1 MDWQKDR
8 QTYRKTNRWADSQN
22 DSQEEMDGQ
31 KERLPDRYIH
41 IIQTDV
47 QVATTMMF
55 RKSDRWTDRQTDTD
69 WQIDREGLIAT
80 TKKKLIKKGR

>member
-1 MDWQKDR
+1 
-8 QTYRKTNRWADSQN
+8 
-22 DSQEEMDGQ
+22 MDGQ

-55 RKSDRWTDRQTDTD
+55 RKSDRWTDRQTQTD
-69 WQIDREGLIAT
+69 RLIE
-80 TKKKLIKKGR
+80 KV